1 MVWISCNSAHMDWFT
16 CQMWKKYS
24 NVEKGSGPEQIFI
37 LCVWLLSGFF
47 FRVTGLLRVLTTC
60 WESFFLGLSP
70 GSIARERVVF
80 ISFLSSANPESWA
93 LLHSHLQQAA
103 LQDVCHGTH
112 TAMAQQ
118 AVPGTELKK
127 SRRSLALDASDL
139 FWEDKNN

>member
-1 MVWISCNSAHMDWFT
+1 MCVTFKWVFFPGDWLAQSFDN
-16 CQMWKKYS
+16 MLG
-24 NVEKGSGPEQIFI
+24 E
-37 LCVWLLSGFF
+37 
-47 FRVTGLLRVLTTC
+47 
-60 WESFFLGLSP
+60 FFLGLSP

-80 ISFLSSANPESWA
+80 ISFLTSANPESWA